1 MRFCP
6 NCGNPL
12 GGSPR
17 YCAGCATHVGAENGP
32 ASTPPWQASPPPPT
46 ASSPPW
52 AVSAQPPA
60 GDPAPL
66 GDRGAAADQA
76 VTGDQVAAAIT
87 GNPGASPPGWGAAR
101 PGRWSR
107 LSAGHGMTITAMVT
121 TVALL
126 VTGGIATWQAGQ
138 MGSHMRAANVSLA
151 RHTAG
156 RARGHARSRAASPSA
171 DSPATGSPT
180 TGSPTTGSPTTGS
193 PTTGAPTTGAAVIVA
208 GVEVAKRR
216 SRKWREGFIP
226 HPATWLRADGW
237 LDDHG
242 SPDLTVVA
250 SAAGPPP
257 TPEMLSRR
265 AEHYADTGEWK
276 DHWGPFPQT
285 AGAR

>member
-1 MRFCP
+1 MIFAPILRELIAAGLTGDALIAAIERIEAAQP
-6 NCGNPL
+6 EPDTRTPGAKRQARYRERNEKRHETSQGVTRDAPPPQ
-12 GGSPR
+12 GSETKVSPEPSSK
-17 YCAGCATHVGAENGP
+17 TQP
-32 ASTPPWQASPPPPT
+32 PIPSPTPPKGPPPLEGSFATFWAIYPAKLAKRT
-46 ASSPPW
+46 AELAWPA
-52 AVSAQPPA
+52 AVKRA
-60 GDPAPL
+60 G
-66 GDRGAAADQA
+66 
-76 VTGDQVAAAIT
+76 
-87 GNPGASPPGWGAAR
+87 
-101 PGRWSR
+101 
-107 LSAGHGMTITAMVT
+107 
-121 TVALL
+121 
-126 VTGGIATWQAGQ
+126 
-138 MGSHMRAANVSLA
+138 
-151 RHTAG
+151 
-156 RARGHARSRAASPSA
+156 
-171 DSPATGSPT
+171 
-180 TGSPTTGSPTTGS
+180 
-193 PTTGAPTTGAAVIVA
+193 GAAVIVA